1 MVELMPLVYH
11 GSRGA
16 SIKKVLKA
24 MLFATDRDRNML
36 DRKER
41 QIAIFH
47 QIARHLLALVYLI
60 AELVLGDL
68 MGRRATRST

>member
-1 MVELMPLVYH
+1 VFELTTSVYH
-11 GSRGA
+11 RSRGI

-24 MLFATDRDRNML
+24 MLFATDRNML

-47 QIARHLLALVYLI
+47 QIARHLLALVCLI
-60 AELVLGDL
+60 AQLVLAEKL
-68 MGRRATRST
+68 LKLSSE